1 MTPLL
6 GYRRPDGS
14 LGARNHVL
22 VLPSVVCAD
31 NTAAR
36 IAAAGGIAVL
46 HQHGCGQVGDDALHT
61 ERAFRGY
68 ALNPNVGACV
78 VVSLGCETV
87 QGRLLHDRLAAAGQR
102 TAFAGI
108 QLLGG
113 TDAATEAG
121 AHDLEELHALLAE
134 QSREPGT
141 TADLRLGIESTA
153 STFGRARELFDGA
166 VGKGFGAVLAVP
178 AGYPGERD
186 VEPVV
191 YGSRAQAAAA
201 VVEHAG
207 EGAEQ
212 HVALAAAGAQVIV
225 SLRAPRQAP
234 VSCAI
239 VPVVAVAGDDEIF
252 RALGDDFDLGPNSS
266 ADEILKT
273 VAAVF
278 SGAETAAERRGAR
291 DFVLRR
297 MARTM

>member
-36 IAAAGGIAVL
+36 IAAAGGVAVL
-46 HQHGCGQVGDDALHT
+46 HQHGCGQVGDDAVHT

-113 TDAATEAG
+113 TDAATAVG
-121 AHDLEELHALLAE
+121 AHDLEELRALMTE

-141 TADLRLGIESTA
+141 PADLRLGIESAT
-153 STFGRARELFDGA
+153 STFDRARELFDGA
-166 VGKGFGAVLAVP
+166 NANGFGAVLAVP
-178 AGYPGERD
+178 AGYPGEHD
-186 VEPVV
+186 AELVV
-191 YGSRAQAAAA
+191 YGARADSTAA

-225 SLRAPRQAP
+225 SLRARRQAP
-234 VSCAI
+234 VGCAI

-252 RALGDDFDLGPNSS
+252 DALRDDFDLGPRASV
-266 ADEILKT
+266 DEILKT
-273 VAAVF
+273 AAAVF